1 MANPILPVGACGDTA
16 PTGDTHPVAYARG
29 VLQAETDQLRHQR
42 DELAR
47 TVEVL
52 LAAIDG
58 AEPWEIDTARHLA
71 ARALRHMKDHP

>member
-1 MANPILPVGACGDTA
+1 MNVPVGASDHTA

-29 VLQAETDQLRHQR
+29 VLQVEADTLRYQR

-52 LAAIDG
+52 LSALEG
-58 AEPWEIDTARHLA
+58 AEQWEIDTAQNLA
-71 ARALRHMKDHP
+71 RRALNFLKDNT